1 MGPSIKFA
9 AVLVAAVLGATGVCC
24 ADEQAPVVTSQGEDV
39 RAPSRPLKAVL
50 SDFVANQFVGSA
62 VWHADNVVSLGQPPT
77 LAVRADIEIPDL
89 EMTVRLD
96 LRRNA
101 DKSLPASHT
110 VELAFR
116 LPLDFPHGE
125 IANVPGIL
133 MKAGETARGLPL
145 NGVSVKVADDL
156 FLIGLSNVEADR
168 QRNVQLMREQPW
180 LDVPIVYSDGTRA
193 ILAVEKASLGER
205 ALAVLDPAA
214 VEPTPTRQPAEM
226 PRVPLDAALKYAA
239 LSSAQPNNPVR
250 LHPTIAGPQV
260 SARPM
265 WSWPPLPVWWSWMP
279 VWWSWMPWSLI
290 ESWTWQLWAQTE
302 LPGTMKLAS
311 ASVPPMAPKPP
322 SWLQTMSM
330 VTTTNIA
337 VPSWPRVR
345 APDFRLPMGPT
356 RLAGHHREHLQPPL
370 QFVRWSDRLEMV
382 LPTDQASLLEVDRR
396 CRAVGAKSPS
406 GKIIHGCAHRAA
418 GRCFIIRIDDP
429 GIARHELAHCSG
441 WKHPEP

>member
-1 MGPSIKFA
+1 
-9 AVLVAAVLGATGVCC
+9 L
-24 ADEQAPVVTSQGEDV
+24 
-39 RAPSRPLKAVL
+39 
-50 SDFVANQFVGSA
+50 
-62 VWHADNVVSLGQPPT
+62 
-77 LAVRADIEIPDL
+77 
-89 EMTVRLD
+89 TVR
-96 LRRNA
+96 RND
-101 DKSLPASHT
+101 DKQLPASHT
-110 VELAFR
+110 IEIVFM
-116 LPLDFPHGE
+116 LPPDFPHGG
-125 IANVPGIL
+125 ISNVPGLL
-133 MKAGETARGLPL
+133 MKQSETTRGVPL
-145 NGVSVKVADDL
+145 NGVAIKGANNL
-156 FLIGLSNVEADR
+156 FLIGLSNVDADMR
-168 QRNVQLMREQPW
+168 RNVQLMRERTW

-193 ILAVEKASLGER
+193 ILAVEKASWGER
-205 ALAVLDPAA
+205 ALAALDLAA
-214 VEPTPTRQPAEM
+214 VEPTPTRQSAET
-226 PRVPLDAALKYAA
+226 PRGPLDAALTYAA
-239 LSSAQPNNPVR
+239 LSSAQPNNPVC
-250 LHPTIAGPQV
+250 LHPTTGPQV

-302 LPGTMKLAS
+302 LPGTIKLAS

-356 RLAGHHREHLQPPL
+356 RLAGHHREHLQPPSP
-370 QFVRWSDRLEMV
+370 FVRWSDRLETV

-429 GIARHELAHCSG
+429 GIARHELAHCNG